1 MNEKINLFVNCQH
14 AAANAL
20 PEEFEWMTGADAL
33 VFDPCHCDVDT
44 FHQLPVDNA
53 VICSVDPERDSRWQE
68 NDLNQWVCDDGL
80 EQAARLRDRWQKL
93 NWVPQLSVYRP
104 QTRYGFSGPA
114 PGEGFSFYMPDTSTI
129 KGWRVTDGDM
139 LLADAIARAT
149 ALGFSALWLHSAEA
163 ETRAR
168 GLELE
173 MLDKTRG
180 GSLDIWISGGV
191 SEQNHLHNLTKVG
204 GASAVVVSEK
214 LARETS
220 VENLSHALLPE
231 VPEPEEVPV
240 QFVQCPSQ
248 VEKG

>member
-1 MNEKINLFVNCQH
+1 MSEKINLFVKYQH
-14 AAANAL
+14 ASERVVA
-20 PEEFEWMTGADAL
+20 EESEWMTGADAL
-33 VFDPCHCDVDT
+33 VIDPCRCDVDK

-53 VICSVDPERDSRWQE
+53 VIYSVDPERDSRWHE

-80 EQAARLRDRWQKL
+80 EQAAGLRDRWQEL
-93 NWVPQLSVYRP
+93 NWVPQLTVYRP
-104 QTRYGFSGPA
+104 QTRYGFSGRT

-139 LLADAIARAT
+139 LLAEAITRAA
-149 ALGFSALWLHSAEA
+149 ALGFSTLWLHSDEA

-173 MLDKTRG
+173 ILDKTRG
-180 GSLDIWISGGV
+180 RSLDVWISGGV
-191 SEQNHLHNLTKVG
+191 SEHNHLHNLTKVG

-214 LARETS
+214 LAREIS
-220 VENLSHALLPE
+220 VENLSHALEPE
-231 VPEPEEVPV
+231 VPVSEEVTV
-240 QFVQCPSQ
+240 NFVQCPSQ